1 MKKALSGILA
11 ALVLLSSL
19 PTAMTASALPS
30 DSDVE
35 DRNVAHTVYV
45 STTGN
50 DDTGDGSQ
58 GKPFATIEKAK
69 EHVRTLDKDSGDI
82 VVKIAGGLYE
92 LEDTI
97 VFDENDSGNENCTI
111 YYEAVDG
118 EEPIISG
125 GKLLEGDWEEA
136 TEVDWL
142 DDGIK
147 AYKTDLVR
155 NDKLRAIYVN
165 GERASMT
172 RRSARPLRSVGN
184 YSVTKG
190 EADWAWISKSGIKEG
205 NVFAADFGLPADT
218 RNPQNIELE
227 SGSTWVKAIV
237 CADTLEETPE
247 GDTQVNFQMPYA
259 AIAQQPSWNCNYN
272 PTGNNDVVN
281 VFEWLSEPGEFYFD
295 QAGSTLYYIPKEGED
310 MADAEVI
317 IPELVTLVDIK
328 GSTPKQD
335 YAAHITFR
343 GLTFAYSDW
352 NLAEVDGSHGNA
364 TVQGC
369 TYMNKFSTGN
379 WHDDMYRSYDV
390 APAAVHATSAHD
402 IAILDGKIEMTGYL
416 GFHAENDVYNIE
428 VTGNYIGHTG
438 GGGVTIG
445 HPQHVYENDTEEHW
459 VGGSGSNNAGPDK
472 EKFQNGTEAV
482 PKNIYIR
489 NNYFL
494 ENCYFFPGCSPI
506 ATYFTQNMWI
516 EHNFIY
522 KCSYSAMSIGW
533 GWCNFDG
540 EVGSDSQLP
549 GLPTTTSRNNHVNY
563 NRIEDYASILQ
574 DCGGIYT
581 LGQQGDG
588 TPGGTDYSQYS
599 EFNGNYIN
607 VYRETPD
614 WVNEGRWINGFHPD
628 EGSAYILFDSN
639 VITNTLRNVYEM
651 NNWRRKHDL
660 VVTNGFSNSSK
671 SETTAPNCSLD
682 QYVSAESIWPKAG
695 NNVVLNSGLED
706 EYTYLIDETVMPD
719 SYYEL
724 ASNVRLSAGDTLNR
738 RGLLEADDEVWLAP
752 AGTKDFAEGPTMT
765 KAAGNEKTITVPME
779 LGEYKLYIKYA
790 NGQVSDASEFTVY
803 VGESKDLANV
813 AEGQN
818 YSVSELKP
826 LVLELDTDNYT
837 FTLNGEKIKN
847 GHSISTEASWELKAT
862 PIGES
867 EATKTI
873 TFTTSVSLANKLL
886 PKNLTVSPEG
896 LVEFAEALNDAGYS
910 IWLAESG
917 LSAFD
922 ENDPRQSYA
931 AGDSASMKAPKTP
944 GTYVL
949 SVTKAD
955 DKTQID
961 SQSDAKVRVLN
972 MVTAG
977 NGLATYGTPTI
988 GEGETD
994 PIWNSAPALVIEKH
1008 LTMKDNGTASG
1019 VAKAMWDE
1027 ENLYVMVEVQDPVLN
1042 SDSSQVHEQD
1052 SIEIFVDET
1061 NCKASSYQAGMG
1073 QYRINYKNEQTFNGS
1088 GIEEG
1093 FESYARI
1100 VDGGYVI
1107 EAKIPFKTVDPA
1119 ANDKIGFDV
1128 QINDANADG
1137 TRQDIVMWYDETG
1150 NSWQSGAN
1158 WGEVTLEEKSPIPT
1172 NGLNIWLNADRGVTL
1187 GGDDGDSVLSWENQG
1202 SMDATFTAEAETAPT
1217 LGVNENGV
1225 PSLVFSG
1232 GKDDQGT
1239 LGGDGDFM
1247 TFDGVDFNNKS
1258 EMTMIVVSHY
1268 TGKSVGNPSGDW
1280 TSGDKYCA
1288 IFAEEAGGWGS
1299 LFMSPYHDWT
1309 SARFGTGKDFCNIK
1323 YYDRDEI
1330 DRTAVTIATKDG
1342 AKEKLYVDGVLG
1354 AEKNDAVAVTKNI
1367 GSKMHIGA
1375 SYSDYKWTYF
1385 KGTISEI
1392 LIYDRALSDAEIEQV
1407 NTYLTQKYVTS
1418 LESITVSGPT
1428 KTQYEIG
1435 DELDLTGLVVT
1446 AHYSDGSEAAVED
1459 YEVSG
1464 FDSSTA
1470 GEKTITVTY
1479 QDKTTTFTVNVKEAA
1494 PVVTLE
1500 SITVSGPNKTEYEI
1514 GDELDLTG
1522 LVVTAHYSDRNEKVL
1537 SAGDYEVSGFDSST
1551 AGEKTITV
1559 TYQDKTTA
1567 FTVNVKEAAPV
1578 VTLESITVS
1587 GPTKTEYKIGEEL
1600 DLTGL
1605 VVTAHYS
1612 TGDEATVT
1620 GYEVSGFDSSTAGE
1634 KTITVTYQDKTAA
1647 FKVTVKETEKPVVTL
1662 ESITVSGPNKT
1673 EYKIG
1678 DKLDLTGL
1686 VVIAHYSDGSY
1697 QEVTDYE
1704 VSGFDSAAA
1713 GEKTVT
1719 VTYQGETVSFKI
1731 TVKEDTASSE
1741 QPGESGKPDDNQS
1754 SSQPDD
1760 TQSGS
1765 GSQDD
1770 QNIQTGDSMAPYVG
1784 TAIVLILL
1792 SGLGIAIALIIR
1804 RRRLG

>member
-1446 AHYSDGSEAAVED
+1446 AHYSD
-1459 YEVSG
+1459 
-1464 FDSSTA
+1464 
-1470 GEKTITVTY
+1470 
-1479 QDKTTTFTVNVKEAA
+1479 
-1494 PVVTLE
+1494 
-1500 SITVSGPNKTEYEI
+1500 
-1514 GDELDLTG
+1514 
-1522 LVVTAHYSDRNEKVL
+1522 RNEKVL

-1678 DKLDLTGL
+1678 EELDLTGL